1 MKKILVLTLITFV
14 SAEPQ
19 YPADSLLISE
29 NTTFLQKLFIYPIA
43 QWQRISYN
51 SNAFNC
57 QFYPSCSNYCSIA
70 IKEKGAVIGSII
82 GMDRITRCNPSALYY
97 HQKIHGAYKDSDGRI
112 IDNITPLSY
121 QKNNKSELLAVSL
134 SLIPGVGKIYAG
146 RAYDG
151 IYGVFNLFFSL
162 QVYSTATKNK
172 NKFIS
177 SVFGLSSI
185 VLYASEIY
193 GSWRA
198 VKYYQPK
205 NK

>member
-19 YPADSLLISE
+19 YPADSLLMSE

-121 QKNNKSELLAVSL
+121 QKNNKSELLAVTL
-134 SLIPGVGKIYAG
+134 SLIPGMGKIYAG

-151 IYGVFNLFFSL
+151 IYGVFNLFVSL
-162 QVYSTATKNK
+162 QAYSTATKNK

>member
-19 YPADSLLISE
+19 YPADSLLVSE

-134 SLIPGVGKIYAG
+134 SLIPGMGKIYAG
-146 RAYDG
+146 RVYDG
-151 IYGVFNLFFSL
+151 IYGVFNLFVSL
-162 QVYSTATKNK
+162 QAYSAATKNK

-177 SVFGLSSI
+177 SVFGLSSF

>member
-19 YPADSLLISE
+19 YPADSLLISD

-134 SLIPGVGKIYAG
+134 SLIPGMGKIYAG

-151 IYGVFNLFFSL
+151 IYGVFNLFVSL
-162 QVYSTATKNK
+162 QAYSTATKNK

>member
-19 YPADSLLISE
+19 YPADSLLISK

-134 SLIPGVGKIYAG
+134 SLIPGMGKIYAG

-151 IYGVFNLFFSL
+151 IYGVFNLFVSL
-162 QVYSTATKNK
+162 QAYSTATKNK

>member
-19 YPADSLLISE
+19 YPADSLLISD

-134 SLIPGVGKIYAG
+134 SLIPGMGKIYAG

-151 IYGVFNLFFSL
+151 IYGVFNLFVSL
-162 QVYSTATKNK
+162 QAYSTATKNK

-205 NK
+205 K

>member
-19 YPADSLLISE
+19 YPADSLLVSE

-134 SLIPGVGKIYAG
+134 SLIPGMGKIYAG

-151 IYGVFNLFFSL
+151 IYGVFNLFVSL
-162 QVYSTATKNK
+162 QAYSTATKNK

>member
-19 YPADSLLISE
+19 YPADSLLISK

-121 QKNNKSELLAVSL
+121 QKNNKSKLLAVSL
-134 SLIPGVGKIYAG
+134 SLIPGMGKIYAG

-151 IYGVFNLFFSL
+151 IYGVFNLFVSL
-162 QVYSTATKNK
+162 QAYSTATKNK

-198 VKYYQPK
+198 VKYYQAK
-205 NK
+205 K

>member
-70 IKEKGAVIGSII
+70 IKEKGTVIGSII

-134 SLIPGVGKIYAG
+134 SLIPGMGKIYTG

-151 IYGVFNLFFSL
+151 IYGVFNLFVSL
-162 QVYSTATKNK
+162 QAYSAATKNK

>member
-1 MKKILVLTLITFV
+1 MKNILVLTLITFV

-19 YPADSLLISE
+19 YPADSLLISD
-29 NTTFLQKLFIYPIA
+29 NITFLQKLFIYPIA

-134 SLIPGVGKIYAG
+134 SLIPGMGKIYAG

-151 IYGVFNLFFSL
+151 IYGVFNLFVSL
-162 QVYSTATKNK
+162 QAYSAATKNK
-172 NKFIS
+172 NKFVS

-205 NK
+205 K

>member
-134 SLIPGVGKIYAG
+134 SLIPGMGKIYAG

-151 IYGVFNLFFSL
+151 IYGVFNLFISL
-162 QVYSTATKNK
+162 HAYSTATKNK

-205 NK
+205 K

>member
-19 YPADSLLISE
+19 YPADSLLISK

-43 QWQRISYN
+43 QWQRISFN

-70 IKEKGAVIGSII
+70 IKEKGAIIGSII

-121 QKNNKSELLAVSL
+121 QKINKSELLAASL
-134 SLIPGVGKIYAG
+134 SLIPGMGKIYAG

-151 IYGVFNLFFSL
+151 IYGVFNLFVSL
-162 QVYSTATKNK
+162 QAYSTAIKNK

>member
-19 YPADSLLISE
+19 YPADSLLLSK

-134 SLIPGVGKIYAG
+134 SLIPGMGKIYAG

-151 IYGVFNLFFSL
+151 IYGVFNLFVSL
-162 QVYSTATKNK
+162 QAYSTATKNK

>member
-14 SAEPQ
+14 SAEPE

-134 SLIPGVGKIYAG
+134 SLIPGMGKIYAG

-151 IYGVFNLFFSL
+151 IYGVFNLFVSL

-177 SVFGLSSI
+177 NVFGLSSI

-205 NK
+205 K

>member
-19 YPADSLLISE
+19 YPADSLLLSE

-205 NK
+205 K

>member
-134 SLIPGVGKIYAG
+134 SLIPGMGKIYAG

-151 IYGVFNLFFSL
+151 IYGVFNLFVSL
-162 QVYSTATKNK
+162 QAYSTATKNK

-177 SVFGLSSI
+177 SVFGLSSV

>member
-19 YPADSLLISE
+19 YPADSLLISK

-134 SLIPGVGKIYAG
+134 SLIPGMGKIYAG

-151 IYGVFNLFFSL
+151 IYGVFNLFVSL
-162 QVYSTATKNK
+162 QAYSAATKNK

-177 SVFGLSSI
+177 NVFGLSSI

-205 NK
+205 K

>member
-70 IKEKGAVIGSII
+70 IKEKGTVIGSII

-134 SLIPGVGKIYAG
+134 SLIPGMGKIYAG

-151 IYGVFNLFFSL
+151 IYGVFNLFVSL
-162 QVYSTATKNK
+162 QAYSAATKNK

>member
-29 NTTFLQKLFIYPIA
+29 NTTFLKKLFIYPIA

-134 SLIPGVGKIYAG
+134 SLIPGMGKIYAG

-151 IYGVFNLFFSL
+151 IYGVFNLFVSL
-162 QVYSTATKNK
+162 QAYSAATKNK

>member
-19 YPADSLLISE
+19 YPADSLLVSE

-134 SLIPGVGKIYAG
+134 SLIPGMGKIYAG

-151 IYGVFNLFFSL
+151 IYGVFNLFVSL

-177 SVFGLSSI
+177 NVFGLSSI

-193 GSWRA
+193 GTWRA

-205 NK
+205 K

>member
-134 SLIPGVGKIYAG
+134 SLIPGMGKIYAG

-151 IYGVFNLFFSL
+151 IYGVFNLFVSL

-177 SVFGLSSI
+177 NVFGLSSI

-205 NK
+205 K

>member
-29 NTTFLQKLFIYPIA
+29 NTTFLQKLFIYQIA

-134 SLIPGVGKIYAG
+134 SLIPGMGKIYAG

-151 IYGVFNLFFSL
+151 IYGVFNLFVSL
-162 QVYSTATKNK
+162 QAYSTATKNK

>member
-19 YPADSLLISE
+19 YPADSLLLSE

-134 SLIPGVGKIYAG
+134 SLIPGMGKIYAG

-151 IYGVFNLFFSL
+151 IYGVFNLFVSL
-162 QVYSTATKNK
+162 QAYSTATKNK

-205 NK
+205 N

>member
-19 YPADSLLISE
+19 YPADSLLISD

-134 SLIPGVGKIYAG
+134 SLIPGMGKIYAG

-151 IYGVFNLFFSL
+151 IYGVFNLFVSL
-162 QVYSTATKNK
+162 QAYSTATKNK

-205 NK
+205 N

>member
-19 YPADSLLISE
+19 YPADSLLLSE

-134 SLIPGVGKIYAG
+134 SLIPGIGKIYAG

-151 IYGVFNLFFSL
+151 IYGVFNLFVSL
-162 QVYSTATKNK
+162 QAYSTATKNK

-205 NK
+205 K

>member
-14 SAEPQ
+14 SAETQ

-134 SLIPGVGKIYAG
+134 SLIPGMGKIYAG

-151 IYGVFNLFFSL
+151 IYGVFNLFVSL
-162 QVYSTATKNK
+162 QAYSTATKNK

-205 NK
+205 K

>member
-19 YPADSLLISE
+19 YPADSLLVSE

-134 SLIPGVGKIYAG
+134 SLIPGMGKIYAG

-151 IYGVFNLFFSL
+151 IYGVFNLFVSL

-177 SVFGLSSI
+177 NVFGLSSI

-205 NK
+205 K

>member
-19 YPADSLLISE
+19 YPADSLLLSK

-134 SLIPGVGKIYAG
+134 SLIPGMGKIYAG

-151 IYGVFNLFFSL
+151 IYGVFNLFVSL
-162 QVYSTATKNK
+162 QAYSAATKNK

-205 NK
+205 K

>member
-29 NTTFLQKLFIYPIA
+29 NSTFLQKLFIYPIA

-134 SLIPGVGKIYAG
+134 SLIPGMGKIYAG

-151 IYGVFNLFFSL
+151 IYGVFNLFVSL
-162 QVYSTATKNK
+162 QAYSTATKNK

>member
-19 YPADSLLISE
+19 YPADSLLISD

-134 SLIPGVGKIYAG
+134 SLIPGMGKIYAG

-151 IYGVFNLFFSL
+151 IYGVFNLFVSL
-162 QVYSTATKNK
+162 QAYSTATKNK
-172 NKFIS
+172 NKFMSNI
-177 SVFGLSSI
+177 FGLSSI

>member
-19 YPADSLLISE
+19 YPADSLLTSE

-134 SLIPGVGKIYAG
+134 SLIPGMGKIYAG

-151 IYGVFNLFFSL
+151 IYGVFNLFVSL
-162 QVYSTATKNK
+162 QAYSAAIKNK
-172 NKFIS
+172 NKFIAN
-177 SVFGLSSI
+177 VFGLSSI

-205 NK
+205 K

>member
-19 YPADSLLISE
+19 YPADSLLVSE

-82 GMDRITRCNPSALYY
+82 GMDRITRCNPAALYY
-97 HQKIHGAYKDSDGRI
+97 HQKIHGGYKDSDGRI

-134 SLIPGVGKIYAG
+134 SLIPGMGKIYAG

-151 IYGVFNLFFSL
+151 IYGVFNLFVSL
-162 QVYSTATKNK
+162 QAYSAATKNK

-177 SVFGLSSI
+177 NVFGLSSI

>member
-121 QKNNKSELLAVSL
+121 QKNNKSKLLAVSL
-134 SLIPGVGKIYAG
+134 SLIPGMGKIYAG

-151 IYGVFNLFFSL
+151 IYGVFNLFVSL
-162 QVYSTATKNK
+162 QAYSTATKNK

>member
-14 SAEPQ
+14 SAGPQ

-134 SLIPGVGKIYAG
+134 SLIPGMGKIYAG

-151 IYGVFNLFFSL
+151 IYGVFNLFVSL
-162 QVYSTATKNK
+162 QAYSSATKNK

-177 SVFGLSSI
+177 NVFGLSSI

-205 NK
+205 K

>member
-19 YPADSLLISE
+19 YPADSLLVSE

-70 IKEKGAVIGSII
+70 IKEKGAIIGSII

-134 SLIPGVGKIYAG
+134 SLIPGMGKIYAG

-151 IYGVFNLFFSL
+151 IYGVFNLFVSL
-162 QVYSTATKNK
+162 QAYSAATKNK

-198 VKYYQPK
+198 VKYYQAK
-205 NK
+205 K

>member
-19 YPADSLLISE
+19 YPADSLLISD

-57 QFYPSCSNYCSIA
+57 QFYPSCSNYCSIV

-134 SLIPGVGKIYAG
+134 SLIPGMGKIYAG

-151 IYGVFNLFFSL
+151 IYGVFNLFVSL
-162 QVYSTATKNK
+162 QAYSAATKNK

>member
-14 SAEPQ
+14 SAETQ

-134 SLIPGVGKIYAG
+134 SLIPGMGKIYAG

-151 IYGVFNLFFSL
+151 IYGVFNLFVSL
-162 QVYSTATKNK
+162 QAYSTATKNK

>member
-1 MKKILVLTLITFV
+1 MKKILVLTFITFA
-14 SAEPQ
+14 SADSQ
-19 YPADSLLISE
+19 YPADTLLKSN
-29 NTTFLQKLFIYPIA
+29 NTTFIQKIFIYPIA

-134 SLIPGVGKIYAG
+134 SLIPGMGKIYAG

-151 IYGVFNLFFSL
+151 IYGVFNLFVSL
-162 QVYSTATKNK
+162 QAYSAATKNK

-205 NK
+205 K

>member
-29 NTTFLQKLFIYPIA
+29 HTTFLQKLFIYPIA

-134 SLIPGVGKIYAG
+134 SLIPGMGKIYAG

-151 IYGVFNLFFSL
+151 IYGVFNLFVSL
-162 QVYSTATKNK
+162 QAYSTATKNK

-205 NK
+205 K